1 MIMMVEMDDGD
12 VIMMEMVMM
21 ATMIMVVMTF
31 IRYID
36 PIYS

>member
-1 MIMMVEMDDGD
+1 MMMMVEMDDGD

-21 ATMIMVVMTF
+21 VTMIMVVMTF

-36 PIYS
+36 PKYS